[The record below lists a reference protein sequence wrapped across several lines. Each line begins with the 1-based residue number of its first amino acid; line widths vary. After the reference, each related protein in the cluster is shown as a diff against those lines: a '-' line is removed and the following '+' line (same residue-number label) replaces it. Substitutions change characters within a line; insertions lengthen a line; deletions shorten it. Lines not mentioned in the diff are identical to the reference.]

1 MGGALVQ
8 KHPPPSVQG
17 STQLLFLDSTAVNSV
32 LIEYVRPLIPLSIC
46 IVKVDS
52 IMPNIEKSAAFLHF

>member
-1 MGGALVQ
+1 MDGALVQ
-8 KHPPPSVQG
+8 KHPPPSAQG
-17 STQLLFLDSTAVNSV
+17 SPQLLFLDSTAMNSA

-52 IMPNIEKSAAFLHF
+52 IMPTIENSAAFLHF